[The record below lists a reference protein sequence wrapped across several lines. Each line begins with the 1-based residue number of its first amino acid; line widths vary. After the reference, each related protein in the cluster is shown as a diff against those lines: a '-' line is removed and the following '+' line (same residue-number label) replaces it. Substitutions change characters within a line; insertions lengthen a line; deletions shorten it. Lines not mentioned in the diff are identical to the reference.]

1 MSASNLTM
9 QHATGSRRQDRIH
22 SNARKYNMSED
33 FGFGDECAEWPFA
46 IPTRLTIVLGMSGR
60 CNKQW
65 TRLRGGGLVNRDSCS
80 GVRVGGKV
88 CKVGCQEPRIS
99 NVQSLGWR
107 HQSQHPTSSRTAAAV
122 SMSGGTTGQPPSS
135 CMLSSHTSACLSASC
150 PRHTSGSGI
159 VSASFV

>member
-1 MSASNLTM
+1 M
-9 QHATGSRRQDRIH
+9 QRVLDDKTAFILI
-22 SNARKYNMSED
+22 ARKYNMSED

-107 HQSQHPTSSRTAAAV
+107 HQFHHPTSSRTAAAI
-122 SMSGGTTGQPPSS
+122 SGGATGQPPSS
-135 CMLSSHTSACLSASC
+135 SCPSGTSPPSACW
-150 PRHTSGSGI
+150 PRHTSSSGI
-159 VSASFV
+159 MSASFV